1 MPINIPTTLPAARI
15 LEEEN
20 IFVMNEERAHSQDI
34 RPLHIAIL
42 NLMPKKIET
51 ETQLLRLLGN
61 TPIQSDVE
69 LLQMSGHVSKNTP
82 SEHLLK
88 FYKSFDE
95 VRSQRFDG
103 LIITGAPVE
112 QMPFEEVDYWDELC
126 EIMQWSLTNVYSTL
140 HICWGAQS
148 ALYDHYGIEKIPLN
162 EKMFG
167 VFEHTVENRTHRLM
181 RGFDERFYVP
191 HSRHTTVREEDV
203 AAVPEL
209 EILARSEEA
218 GVYCAAGKAGRQFF
232 VMGHSEYDRD
242 TLAAEY
248 FRDVNK
254 GLPIRVPQHYFPGD
268 DPAREPV
275 MVWRAHS
282 SLLFSNWLNY
292 FVYQETPFDL
302 TKLVP
307 HRRALQKQ
315 DVRPSSER
323 TD

>member
-1 MPINIPTTLPAARI
+1 
-15 LEEEN
+15 
-20 IFVMNEERAHSQDI
+20 MNEERAHSQDI

-112 QMPFEEVDYWDELC
+112 QMPFEEVDYWDETLRNHAVVADQRLFHPAHLLGC
-126 EIMQWSLTNVYSTL
+126 AGRSLLS
-140 HICWGAQS
+140 
-148 ALYDHYGIEKIPLN
+148 YGIEKIPLN

-254 GLPIRVPQHYFPGD
+254 GLPIRVPQHYFPATS
-268 DPAREPV
+268 PAREPV

-302 TKLVP
+302 TKLGP
-307 HRRALQKQ
+307 APQGAPKA
-315 DVRPSSER
+315 DARPSSER

>member
-140 HICWGAQS
+140 HICWGAQA
-148 ALYDHYGIEKIPLN
+148 ALYYHYGIEKIPLN

-254 GLPIRVPQHYFPGD
+254 GLPHPG
-268 DPAREPV
+268 A
-275 MVWRAHS
+275 AA
-282 SLLFSNWLNY
+282 LFSRRRPCAGAGHGLACAFEPALFQLAQLFRLSGNPLR
-292 FVYQETPFDL
+292 
-302 TKLVP
+302 P
-307 HRRALQKQ
+307 HKAGPAPQGAPKAGRAALI
-315 DVRPSSER
+315 
-323 TD
+323 